1 MRPWTRGKKT
11 AKNPWPLHC
20 QLLLPLVE
28 EKTED
33 GVSAA
38 GCGGAPC
45 ADVVLQQGEVRHQ
58 CVVEEAGRGA
68 NGGGATLLQRRRW
81 PSGPWALLL
90 LVPLGLLQEVEQAAL
105 LQELVAADVRCGAV
119 QTNGVETHVG
129 VPTFRADDPL
139 NQGCDYLSLS
149 VAKRAS
155 SVLFSANRLVS

>member
-1 MRPWTRGKKT
+1 MQTWSCNREKSDTSVLWKRRGEG
-11 AKNPWPLHC
+11 PM
-20 QLLLPLVE
+20 
-28 EKTED
+28 
-33 GVSAA
+33 
-38 GCGGAPC
+38 
-45 ADVVLQQGEVRHQ
+45 
-58 CVVEEAGRGA
+58 
-68 NGGGATLLQRRRW
+68 GGATPLQRRRW

>member
-68 NGGGATLLQRRRW
+68 NGGGNASPAQAVAQR
-81 PSGPWALLL
+81 
-90 LVPLGLLQEVEQAAL
+90 PLGTAAAGTAGP
-105 LQELVAADVRCGAV
+105 AAGGGTGGPPAGARRC
-119 QTNGVETHVG
+119 
-129 VPTFRADDPL
+129 
-139 NQGCDYLSLS
+139 
-149 VAKRAS
+149 
-155 SVLFSANRLVS
+155 